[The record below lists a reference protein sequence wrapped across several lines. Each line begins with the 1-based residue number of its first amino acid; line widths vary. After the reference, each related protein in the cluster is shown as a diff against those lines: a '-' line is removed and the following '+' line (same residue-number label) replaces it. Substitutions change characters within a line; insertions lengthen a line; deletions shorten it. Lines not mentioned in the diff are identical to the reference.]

1 MAGYY
6 KNQMSNNAVWAYSQG
21 EKPMYKWTKTTILE
35 EIDNIFWHADEKT
48 EIDFKKMTLKEL
60 KENFLVW
67 SSWHH
72 TGKNYNETDF
82 YCIEESAVLN
92 FTVKEFDKIIS
103 NRKKKTYTRRT
114 AAELEQIKAEKEKDI
129 LLTERSKEIYRK
141 LYIIYIYKSDLKT
154 FKGLINRFLNDKINI
169 EKDFAESVEIAR
181 QKEEH
186 RIKCWQGDV
195 NDWHNREGIVDLYYK
210 DISTYV
216 LKMRGVENYQ
226 IDKKLLKQIKNK
238 IMN

>member
-1 MAGYY
+1 MIIG
-6 KNQMSNNAVWAYSQG
+6 
-21 EKPMYKWTKTTILE
+21 TLE
-35 EIDNIFWHADEKT
+35 NGNKCVYDLPT
-48 EIDFKKMTLKEL
+48 EIK
-60 KENFLVW
+60 
-67 SSWHH
+67 
-72 TGKNYNETDF
+72 
-82 YCIEESAVLN
+82 
-92 FTVKEFDKIIS
+92 
-103 NRKKKTYTRRT
+103 T

-238 IMN
+238 IIN